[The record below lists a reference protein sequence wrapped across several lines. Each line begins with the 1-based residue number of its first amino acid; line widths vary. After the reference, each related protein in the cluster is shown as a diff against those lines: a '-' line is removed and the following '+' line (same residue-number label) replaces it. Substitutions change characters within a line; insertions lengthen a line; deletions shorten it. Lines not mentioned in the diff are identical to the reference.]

1 MFYVFDQKNV
11 HFLCQLW
18 WLQTERDFELRRAH
32 FFSLEPLQVI
42 TIEFKPLPGFKQPLA
57 HYQGLLESLKPFL
70 NFQKGSQAK
79 SPKRHFRLW
88 FLPQASTWSRAF
100 ELKSEPVPA
109 PSGIIVWPF
118 QFIFRGLFW
127 IRGFSLTFGCPS
139 QQQICHIRGYT
150 KKANDG
156 DISWYSNI
164 SKELLLGNNRLS
176 IACLDST

>member
-1 MFYVFDQKNV
+1 MKVRPWFFLSKRWNHILIFSPRKYVFMFYVFDQKNV

-32 FFSLEPLQVI
+32 FLSLEPLQVI

-139 QQQICHIRGYT
+139 
-150 KKANDG
+150 
-156 DISWYSNI
+156 
-164 SKELLLGNNRLS
+164 
-176 IACLDST
+176 